1 MTSLRVKHHIPGRIR
16 FKVKRDVELEDT
28 GDWIKQSVM
37 AIQGI
42 RSVRVNEAA
51 HSIAIEYDVALL
63 DKDIVEDRLAQ
74 LDLTQAQLAES
85 EHQFTR
91 GDIAMNVIGTLS
103 AALLPK
109 KWGAISTA
117 TLIAPTLLEG
127 ISEVKNKHVS
137 VEVLDAIAVGL
148 SAYRGDYR
156 TAMMTQ
162 TLISLGEYMEQETCR
177 KSDKLLADLMIPQ
190 QSMVWQIFPDGS
202 KAKVSSAVLVE
213 HDMIELVPGD
223 AIPID
228 GVIIG
233 GAALINQAA
242 LTGESV
248 PVRRELDA
256 TVYSG
261 SSVYEGTIQ
270 VRVDKIGSESTTAK
284 IAQLI
289 YDSLSEKSEIQQVTQ
304 DMANR
309 RVKITLG
316 IGAAVFALTQDINRV
331 ASVFLVDYSC
341 ALKLST
347 PVTFKSIMYR
357 AVQQGILL
365 KGGSAIEKLADID
378 VCVFDKTGTLTH
390 GDMEVTDVVP
400 FNCQGDHCARDL
412 LAMAAS
418 VEEHS
423 NHPLSQAVVNA
434 AKHHQLPHIDH
445 GEVEYVIA
453 HGLKST
459 VNSHC
464 LVMGSRH
471 FLEVHEGV
479 DFSAFEQQISE
490 YEAKGRHLI
499 FVSHQSELMG
509 MIGLR
514 DHLREDVYRTLEDLR
529 QLGIPKLMMI
539 SGDSVYKANMLGDD
553 LKLDKVF
560 AQATPESKSS
570 IIESLQQQGHKVMFI
585 GDGVNDAPALTKANV
600 GVAMCKGT
608 ELARQA
614 ADVVLLKDDLY
625 SVVET
630 YQLSQVAMNIIHSN
644 IKVAE
649 YVNSGI
655 MLAAA
660 MGWLNPTMS
669 ALLHNGTTLGI
680 LARSLAI
687 KNPPKHAQL
696 N

>member
-1 MTSLRVKHHIPGRIR
+1 MTPLRIKHHIPGRIR
-16 FKVKRDVELEDT
+16 FKLERSAELADT
-28 GDWIKQSVM
+28 SDWFKQSLIG
-37 AIQGI
+37 IQGI
-42 RSVRVNEAA
+42 KDVRVNEDAY
-51 HSIAIEYDVALL
+51 SIVIEYDEALL
-63 DKDIVEDRLAQ
+63 DKATVEARLAQ
-74 LDLTQAQLAES
+74 LDIADAELS
-85 EHQFTR
+85 ETEHQFTR
-91 GDIAMNVIGTLS
+91 GDIAMNAIGTL
-103 AALLPK
+103 AAAMLPG

-127 ISEVKNKHVS
+127 VSELRDKKVS

-148 SAYRGDYR
+148 SAYRGDYK

-177 KSDKLLADLMIPQ
+177 KSDKLLADLMTPTEAV
-190 QSMVWQIFPDGS
+190 VWQ
-202 KAKVSSAVLVE
+202 VLANGERKQVNSTE
-213 HDMIELVPGD
+213 LNVGDIVELVPGD
-223 AIPID
+223 AVPID
-228 GVIIG
+228 GTVID

-248 PVRRELDA
+248 PVRREQDA
-256 TVYSG
+256 VVYSG
-261 SSVYEGTIQ
+261 SSVFEGTIQ
-270 VRVDKIGSESTTAK
+270 VRVDKVGSESTTAK

-316 IGAAVFALTQDINRV
+316 MGAAVFALTQDINRV

-357 AVQQGILL
+357 AAQQGILL
-365 KGGSAIEKLADID
+365 KGGSAIEKLAEVD
-378 VCVFDKTGTLTH
+378 VCVFDKTGTLTY

-400 FNCQGDHCARDL
+400 FNCNGDNCARDL
-412 LAMAAS
+412 LAIAAS

-459 VNSHC
+459 LNGHC

-471 FLEVHEGV
+471 FLESHEGV
-479 DFSAFEQQISE
+479 DFSGYEAQIRE
-490 YEAKGRHLI
+490 YEAKGRHLVY
-499 FVSHQSELMG
+499 VSHQQELMG

-514 DHLREDVYRTLEDLR
+514 DHLRDDVERTLADLR
-529 QLGIPKLMMI
+529 ELGIKHLVMI
-539 SGDSVYKANMLGDD
+539 SGDSVYKANKLGDE

-560 AQATPESKSS
+560 AEATPESKSD
-570 IIESLQQQGHKVMFI
+570 IIESLQAQGHKVMFV

-600 GVAMCKGT
+600 GVAMCEGT

-614 ADVVLLKDDLY
+614 ADVVLLQDRLY
-625 SVVET
+625 GVAET
-630 YQLSQVAMNIIHSN
+630 YQLSKIAMKMINTN
-644 IKVAE
+644 IKIAE

-680 LARSLAI
+680 LARSVAI
-687 KNPPKHAQL
+687 KNG
-696 N
+696 